1 MRVKPDISDAEFENA
16 VRKGLGDVI
25 KLVSDS
31 DDETSK
37 KFAIFVNNVAD
48 GSYADQLSDANRLA
62 NLVARRV
69 ENILAPKE
77 TMLADIDNKAARCA

>member
-48 GSYADQLSDANRLA
+48 GSYADQLSDADRLA
-62 NLVARRV
+62 NLIARRV
-69 ENILAPKE
+69 ENILAPQE
-77 TMLADIDNKAARCA
+77 ALLADIDNKAARCA